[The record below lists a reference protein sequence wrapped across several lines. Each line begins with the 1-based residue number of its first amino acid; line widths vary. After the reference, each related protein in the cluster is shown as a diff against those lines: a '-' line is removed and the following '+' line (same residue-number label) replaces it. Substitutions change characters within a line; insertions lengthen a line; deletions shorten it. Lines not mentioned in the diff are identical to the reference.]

1 MKRWLLL
8 TVTAVIAL
16 ALGAGA
22 LAEAPEATPA
32 PAGSLTLGDVSDTVR
47 DLQTRLTLLG
57 YYTGQL
63 TGRYGERTR
72 DAVQA
77 FQADFGLAGDGVATE
92 ETIALAAAAQ
102 YRPQGYGLEGEDVRR
117 TQKRLTQLGYYFGKL
132 SGQYLDATADAVRA
146 FQTKMGL
153 PATGKADIATQ
164 EALFGEN
171 AVEAAAKAAAT
182 PAPNAENLL
191 NAEDADNET
200 LNVPFKKKLAK
211 GSSNTYVKH
220 LQQRLTDIGYYT
232 GPISGNF
239 ASKTL
244 AAVKEFQ
251 KQNGL
256 EVTGTVGEETWNAV
270 FNAEDLVLPAHT
282 PRPTA
287 SPAPVAFHITVDVAN
302 QAVKVY
308 ARDENGEYNQLVR
321 DMVCSS
327 GTRRNPSDIGDWI
340 LNGRKTVWCYFPTWG
355 DYARYWTR
363 INSSIAFH
371 SVIYNSVSTGDL
383 RVKSYRLLG
392 SRASH
397 GCVRL
402 LVSDAKWVYDY
413 VGAGTVVTITDK
425 LPADPELKA
434 SLKPPALNTKTMLPV
449 ATPRPT
455 AEPVYISGAKPPL
468 PLRAL
473 KKNDS
478 GADVYWLQRK
488 LTELGFYGG
497 KCSGTYLD
505 GTAAAVKA
513 YQSAAGLR
521 ANGSADVATLEAIYR
536 HELAPVATPT
546 PVPTAV
552 PTPEPTAAPTA
563 TPELIPTPEPLPETM
578 PGATVIPEAEPA
590 VTPGVSL
597 RIPLNP

>member
-1 MKRWLLL
+1 MKRGLLL
-8 TVTAVIAL
+8 TAAVLAAL
-16 ALGAGA
+16 LLAASS
-22 LAEAPEATPA
+22 LAEAPAPTPV
-32 PAGSLTLGDVSDTVR
+32 PAASLALGDMGEGVR

-77 FQADFGLAGDGVATE
+77 FQADFGLAGDGVATA
-92 ETIALAAAAQ
+92 ETIALAGAAQ
-102 YRPQGYGLEGEDVRR
+102 YRPQAYGVAGEDVRR
-117 TQKRLTQLGYYFGKL
+117 TQKRLTQLGYYFGKV
-132 SGQYLDATADAVRA
+132 SGDYLEATADAVRA

-153 PATGKADIATQ
+153 PATGEADIATQ
-164 EALFGEN
+164 QTLFSES
-171 AVEAAAKAAAT
+171 AVEAVGKAAAT
-182 PAPNAENLL
+182 PAPDGAGLI

-200 LNVPFKKKLAK
+200 IDVPFKKKLAK
-211 GSSNTYVKH
+211 GSSNTYVKQ
-220 LQQRLTDIGYYT
+220 LQQRLTDLGYYA
-232 GPISGNF
+232 GPISGNY

-256 EVTGTVGEETWNAV
+256 EVTGTVAEETWNAA
-270 FNAEDLVLPAHT
+270 FNVDDVVLPAHT

-287 SPAPVAFHITVDVAN
+287 SPAPVAFHITVDVTN

-327 GTRRNPSDIGDWI
+327 GTRKNPSDIGDWI

-383 RVKSYRLLG
+383 RTKSYRLLG

-413 VGAGTVVTITDK
+413 VGKGTVVTITDK
-425 LPADPELKA
+425 LPADPELRA

-449 ATPRPT
+449 ATPKPT

-468 PLRAL
+468 PLRPM
-473 KKNDS
+473 KKNDT

-488 LTELGFYGG
+488 LTELGYYSG

-552 PTPEPTAAPTA
+552 PTPTPTAVPTA
-563 TPELIPTPEPLPETM
+563 TPEPIPTPEPLPETV
-578 PGATVIPEAEPA
+578 PAAT
-590 VTPGVSL
+590 GL
-597 RIPLNP
+597 RIPLKTKEP